1 MVALT
6 YQGSFRERE
15 RERERE
21 INKKKLSL
29 YTI

>member
-1 MVALT
+1 MALT